1 MMQTGVV
8 EAVSTKQVNTRFGEK
23 TAYSVKIEGQWY
35 GNGFKSPGVDK
46 GQQVQ
51 FDYKMQGNYKNITS
65 IVPTGAASAP
75 SSGTTSSSSWP
86 IPKDSSRD
94 RSIIRQNCVG
104 NAIKLLELSK
114 AKDVDSATVIAT
126 ARDLEA
132 YCTGDLDAAEASAF
146 DDIVAGSVD

>member
-46 GQQVQ
+46 GQTVQ

-65 IVPTGAASAP
+65 IVPTGGAPAP
-75 SSGTTSSSSWP
+75 SGGTTSSSSWP
-86 IPKDSSRD
+86 IPKDSARD

-114 AKDVDSATVIAT
+114 AKDVDSATVIST

-132 YCTGDLDAAEASAF
+132 YCTGDLDGAESSAF